1 MEKIKEIL
9 RKEKSRI
16 LEDKKISVEEKKL
29 LLLLIVQLQA
39 ELNEFDNVWL

>member
-29 LLLLIVQLQA
+29 LLLFIVQLQA
-39 ELNEFDNVWL
+39 ELKEFDNV